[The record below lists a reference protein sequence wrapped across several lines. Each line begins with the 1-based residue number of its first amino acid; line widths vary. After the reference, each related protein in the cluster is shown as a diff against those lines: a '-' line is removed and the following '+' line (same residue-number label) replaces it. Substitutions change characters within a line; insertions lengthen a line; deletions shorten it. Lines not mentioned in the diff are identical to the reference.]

1 MVCFSVLVVFV
12 LRARLC
18 SLLPEAYSKVISSLT
33 ADLILFYVGV
43 PIDDS
48 KRSPCISMSI
58 RLKAF

>member
-18 SLLPEAYSKVISSLT
+18 SLLPEAYSKVISLT